1 MADSIFQPLD
11 KFYKSV
17 KGAVEAGR
25 RITFRIKGD
34 FEKVNF
40 LYRKDGEDYS
50 SLPMEKRS
58 GCFELSASF
67 SVGLYW
73 YKFDLNNGLFVGCG
87 KGLDGEIT
95 YCPQEYQLSAFS
107 ADYSVPKWIS
117 GGIIYQ
123 IFPDRF
129 FRAEDAGVKLVAGRK
144 IHADL
149 HENPEYLP
157 NKDGEVLN
165 NDFFGGNIKGIT
177 EKLPYLKS
185 LNVSAI
191 YLNPISLAYSN
202 HRYDTGDFMQIDP
215 MLGTERD
222 LSELIEKADEA
233 GIKIIID
240 GVFNHVGADSVY
252 FNKYGNYPSVGAYQS
267 KESKYYQWFDFFDYP
282 DGYKSW
288 WGIKTL
294 PAVDK
299 RNSEYIDYICGENG
313 VIRRY
318 LGFGVKGVRLDVVDE
333 LPSEFVK
340 ALRKSVKTADSDAV
354 IIGEV
359 WEDASN
365 KISYGVRRE
374 YFLGGELDSVMNYPL
389 KNAIIS
395 FVKHGDNNALSE
407 TVKTQIDHYPK
418 AALDSLMNI
427 LSTHDTARLLSA
439 VSDADINGK
448 SKAEMA
454 EITLCGEEK
463 SAAMFRLKAAS
474 LLQYTLY
481 GVPSVYYGDEI
492 GMQGFFDP
500 LNRKYF
506 AWDDMDGEIL
516 SWYRLLGKIR
526 ADNAVFKSGDTKE
539 IYAADGFYAFIRED
553 EYEEIL
559 IALNVKNKVFELQ
572 YKGKLI
578 NLIDGKVYSDKILIE
593 KNFLGIFKKY
603 A

>member
-1 MADSIFQPLD
+1 MTNCIFNPLD
-11 KFYKSV
+11 KFYKSA
-17 KGAVEAGR
+17 KGAVKAGK

-40 LYRKDGEDYS
+40 LYHRDGEEDF

-58 GCFELSASF
+58 GYFELSASF

-73 YKFDLNNGLFVGCG
+73 YKFDLNNGLYIGCG
-87 KGLDGEIT
+87 SALKGEIT
-95 YCPQEYQLSAFS
+95 DSPEDYQLSVFAT
-107 ADYSVPKWIS
+107 DYAVPEWIN

-129 FRAEDAGVKLVAGRK
+129 FRAEDANVKHVAGRV

-149 HENPEYLP
+149 HEDPVYLP

-165 NDFFGGNIKGIT
+165 NDFFGGNIRGII
-177 EKLPYLKS
+177 EKLPYLQS

-191 YLNPISLAYSN
+191 YLNPIFKAYSN
-202 HRYDTGDFMQIDP
+202 HRYDTGDYMQIDS
-215 MLGTERD
+215 MLGTEAD
-222 LSELIEKADEA
+222 LSELISKAEKA
-233 GIKIIID
+233 GIKIILD

-252 FNKYGNYPSVGAYQS
+252 FNKYGNYPSLGAYQS
-267 KESKYYQWFDFFDYP
+267 KKSKYYQWFNFIDYP
-282 DGYKSW
+282 NDYASW

-294 PAVDK
+294 PAVNK
-299 RNSEYIDYICGENG
+299 RNSDYINYICGENG
-313 VIRRY
+313 VIKHY
-318 LGFGVKGVRLDVVDE
+318 LGLGVKGLRLDVVDE
-333 LPSEFVK
+333 LPSEFVRT
-340 ALRKSVKTADSDAV
+340 LRKRVKISDKTAL

-395 FVKHGDNNALSE
+395 FVKYGDGAALSS
-407 TVKTQIDHYPK
+407 TVKSQIDHYPK
-418 AALDSLMNI
+418 QTLDCLMNI

-439 VSDADINGK
+439 VSDADLNGK
-448 SKAEMA
+448 SKTEMA
-454 EITLCGEEK
+454 EIVLCGEEK
-463 SAAMFRLKAAS
+463 AAAVFRLKAAS

-500 LNRKYF
+500 LNRRYF
-506 AWDDMDGEIL
+506 AWDNIDEDIL

-526 ADNAVFKSGDTKE
+526 TENSVFKCGDIKE
-539 IYAADGFYAFIRED
+539 LYVSDGFYSFIRKSGTSEL
-553 EYEEIL
+553 L
-559 IALNVKNKVFELQ
+559 IVLNIKNKRFSLQ
-572 YKGKLI
+572 FKGKLI
-578 NLIDGKVYSDKILIE
+578 NLLDGKVYTDGISIE
-593 KNFLGIFKKY
+593 KNFLGIFKKHD
-603 A
+603 